1 MHRLAAVP
9 VIALL
14 AVGVAAPAQGA
25 SERDYFTFL
34 KASSNYPGARG
45 DSEYEREGARREVE
59 VTVTGI
65 SPLAG
70 QRVTVY
76 LNRHKIG
83 TMRVSSRG
91 RAHRDWSTSHHQS
104 VPSAGA
110 GSPVQVRT
118 AGGKL
123 IASGKYK
130 LDVGD

>member
-1 MHRLAAVP
+1 M
-9 VIALL
+9 
-14 AVGVAAPAQGA
+14 
-25 SERDYFTFL
+25 
-34 KASSNYPGARG
+34 
-45 DSEYEREGARREVE
+45 
-59 VTVTGI
+59 TGI
-65 SPLAG
+65 SRLAG

-123 IASGKYK
+123 IVSGKYK